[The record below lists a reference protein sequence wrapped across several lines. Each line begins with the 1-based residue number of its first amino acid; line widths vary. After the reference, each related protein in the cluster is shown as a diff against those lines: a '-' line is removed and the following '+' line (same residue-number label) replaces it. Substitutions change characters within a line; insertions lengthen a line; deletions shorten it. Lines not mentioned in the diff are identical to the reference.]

1 MQQGKIKKIVTE
13 RGFGFIELDE
23 GKDVFFHC
31 SGVPGGKFGDLEE
44 GDKVNFEVEQSQRG
58 PRAIKVQKI
67 K

>member
-1 MQQGKIKKIVTE
+1 MQQGRIKKIVTE
-13 RGFGFIELDE
+13 RGFGFIEPDE

-31 SGVPGGKFGDLEE
+31 SGVEGGKFGDLEE
-44 GDKVNFEVEQSQRG
+44 GNAVNFEVEQSQRG